1 MSVRR
6 AVAAAANAPPFSS
19 LSSPPPPYLPSS
31 PSTFFTHISPP
42 RSQLQVAAQVNLC
55 FAYFF
60 NFSKK
65 RSELQVAP
73 EVAAEHGDDVVGSGE
88 LRQVLLKLPLSPP
101 VLSPFP
107 LPFYFPKLQVAPEV
121 AAENGDDDVGRRELW
136 QVAVCGEDLDDALAA
151 QVRVHVLRHGHRHRQ
166 VLARLQYVT
175 GDLHLG
181 EWGDTEG

>member
-1 MSVRR
+1 MMSVRR

-31 PSTFFTHISPP
+31 PSTFFTSP
-42 RSQLQVAAQVNLC
+42 
-55 FAYFF
+55 
-60 NFSKK
+60 
-65 RSELQVAP
+65 ELQVAP